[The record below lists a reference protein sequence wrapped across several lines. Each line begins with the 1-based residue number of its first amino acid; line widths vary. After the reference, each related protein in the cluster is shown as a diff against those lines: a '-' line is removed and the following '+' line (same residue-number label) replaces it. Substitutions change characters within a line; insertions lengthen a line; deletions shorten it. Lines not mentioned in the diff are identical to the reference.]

1 MNTPIRN
8 DLIPGSFVKNEE
20 NPQWGIGQI
29 QSSIRNIVTVNFENV
44 GKKVIDVKEINLEL
58 IIL

>member
-1 MNTPIRN
+1 MNTTIIN
-8 DLIPGSFVKNEE
+8 ELIPGSFVMNQD

-44 GKKVIDVKEINLEL
+44 GKKVINTEVIKIERINK
-58 IIL
+58 

>member
-1 MNTPIRN
+1 MNTTIIN
-8 DLIPGSFVKNEE
+8 ELIPGSFVMNQD

-44 GKKVIDVKEINLEL
+44 GKKVIDIKEINLEL
-58 IIL
+58 INL